1 MNNNTLVSKIDT
13 KEKMHV
19 IRFENTNLAANMS
32 DDYRNLLLPY
42 LQQPVKNL
50 VLDFSEIQ
58 SVDINFVQE
67 MINIQHLFYENG
79 ASLVICNLSKD
90 VISFLD
96 EEDLTDD
103 LNITPTESEAWDI
116 VQMEEIE
123 RELL

>member
-1 MNNNTLVSKIDT
+1 MNNNILVSKIDT

-19 IRFENTNLAANMS
+19 IRFEKNILAANMS
-32 DDYRNLLLPY
+32 DAYRKLLLPY
-42 LQQPVKNL
+42 LQEPVKNL

-58 SVDINFVQE
+58 SIDIHFAEE
-67 MINIQHLFYENG
+67 MIKIQSLFYENS
-79 ASLVICNLSKD
+79 ASLVICNLSKE
-90 VISFLD
+90 ILNFLD
-96 EEDLTDD
+96 DADLADQ